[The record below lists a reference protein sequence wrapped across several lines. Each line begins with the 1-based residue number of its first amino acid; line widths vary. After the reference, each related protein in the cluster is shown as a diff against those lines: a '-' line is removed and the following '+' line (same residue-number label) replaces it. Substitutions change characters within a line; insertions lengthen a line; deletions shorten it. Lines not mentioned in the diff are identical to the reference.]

1 MKILR
6 SIVAF
11 LRKGDSR
18 FSTLEAALLDEVER
32 QLDEGRADRLR
43 RRVESI
49 NLVQRSDGGREV
61 NAYALKNGKPT
72 CDEASRLIPEDGERR
87 LATFSFFGGNQIG
100 YEGAVWLVNGQLFS
114 LEFNSATEHALDDP
128 PTDLK
133 LSICI

>member
-18 FSTLEAALLDEVER
+18 FSILEAALLDEVER

-72 CDEASRLIPEDGERR
+72 CDEASRLIPEDGE
-87 LATFSFFGGNQIG
+87 
-100 YEGAVWLVNGQLFS
+100 EGWLRSHS
-114 LEFNSATEHALDDP
+114 LEAVRSATKVLYGW
-128 PTDLK
+128 
-133 LSICI
+133 